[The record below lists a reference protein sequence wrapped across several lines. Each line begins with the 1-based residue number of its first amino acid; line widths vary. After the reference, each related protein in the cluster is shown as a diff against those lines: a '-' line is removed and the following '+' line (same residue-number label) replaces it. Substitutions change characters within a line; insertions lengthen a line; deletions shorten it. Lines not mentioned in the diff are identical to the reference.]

1 MNRRGRVWSVVSG
14 LSMLAA
20 STAVTSIVT
29 AQPSLAAAAA
39 VPITTAFNPVSPL
52 RLADTRSGTG
62 YGRPDASTIRVV
74 INGRD
79 GVPRHAAA
87 VAVTLTV
94 VDSSTSGYLTAY
106 PNGSNRPDVSN
117 LNFER
122 GSTIANT
129 AVVQLGTNGAINV
142 FSSVAGAKIVVD
154 ISGVFLPVAAPT
166 ASGRYVAVPGVRALD
181 TRNEGAFGAG
191 ETRVVRFP
199 ATIVAPGATAVVA
212 NFTYLDPTGPGYFTI
227 WPGGPRP
234 NASNGNLDAHDQT
247 RAHLAII
254 PVSVV
259 DAMASIS
266 IFSSAGAHV
275 LVDVTGYF
283 TGADTPADDDGLFV
297 PSAPWRALDTRV
309 AGQPVSAE
317 GSVRLFAGTGIAA
330 WTNVTSVDA
339 AAPGFVTTRPAFS
352 PLPNTSALNTSAAG
366 KVIANAAVINLS
378 SEGAQ
383 LYSSAGE
390 HLIADVSGVFTGTAT
405 PTMCRVVFL
414 AHGGGYTGGSSSDMI
429 TWAARLA
436 LAGWQVVNAD
446 YRVSSQYSEKVWGS
460 WYPRTSVY
468 QPIPTEMKQAHDLA
482 SADLKP
488 QVRSA
493 LARGCITHLLGYSSG
508 GSALSDAAQN
518 LNGIATLQVVAGAIL
533 DLEDVGGPTM
543 HVWHS
548 QNDPIITDQ
557 AATESCPRWW
567 AADSL
572 CTLHDLGQQ
581 PSPHLSVEL
590 VEATDWLLLNG

>member
-1 MNRRGRVWSVVSG
+1 MMNRRGKAWAVVNG
-14 LSMLAA
+14 LAMFAT
-20 STAVTSIVT
+20 STVVTSVFAT
-29 AQPSLAAAAA
+29 GFEPRSAAAAP
-39 VPITTAFNPVSPL
+39 VPVTTAFSPVSPL
-52 RLADTRSGTG
+52 RLADTRSGIG

-79 GVPRHAAA
+79 GVPKHAAA
-87 VAVTLTV
+87 VVVTLTV
-94 VDSSTSGYLTAY
+94 VDASTAGYLTAY

-129 AVVQLGTNGAINV
+129 SVVQLGTNGAINI

-154 ISGVFLPVAAPT
+154 ISGAFLPMAAPT

-181 TRNEGAFGAG
+181 TRNDGGPFRAAES
-191 ETRVVRFP
+191 RVVQFP
-199 ATIVAPGATAVVA
+199 ATTVAPAATAVVA
-212 NFTYLDPTGPGYFTI
+212 NFTYLDPVGPGYFTI
-227 WPGGPRP
+227 WPGGARP
-234 NASNGNLDAHDQT
+234 NASNGNLDARDQT

-259 DAMASIS
+259 DGMASIS

-283 TGADTPADDDGLFV
+283 TGADAPPADDGMFV
-297 PSAPWRALDTRV
+297 PSAPWRALDTRT
-309 AGQPVSAE
+309 GGRPVSAE

-330 WTNVTSVDA
+330 WTNITSVDA
-339 AAPGFVTTRPAFS
+339 GAPGYVTTRPAFS

-390 HLIADVSGVFTGTAT
+390 HLIADVSGTFTGTAT
-405 PTMCRVVFL
+405 PTKCRVVFL
-414 AHGGGYTGGSSSDMI
+414 AHGGGYTGGSSTDMI
-429 TWAARLA
+429 QWATRLT

-446 YRVSSQYSEKVWGS
+446 YRVSSQYSEKVWGT

-482 SADLKP
+482 AADLKP

-493 LARGCITHLLGYSSG
+493 LTRGCITPPARLLLGRISPVGCRTGLGRHRQPAG
-508 GSALSDAAQN
+508 GCRR
-518 LNGIATLQVVAGAIL
+518 
-533 DLEDVGGPTM
+533 
-543 HVWHS
+543 
-548 QNDPIITDQ
+548 DPR
-557 AATESCPRWW
+557 P
-567 AADSL
+567 
-572 CTLHDLGQQ
+572 
-581 PSPHLSVEL
+581 
-590 VEATDWLLLNG
+590 